1 MNTDPRNADDPAT
14 RPTVMALLRAAAPS
28 APADGALPGE
38 AEALAAFRAAAH
50 DHERPAMQT
59 TRNRARVLIAT
70 SATAAAL
77 ACMGSAAAATGS
89 LPGAAQQTAHD
100 VLARIGVTVPG
111 PNAHSAEHADTR
123 GRSAST
129 PAQVPTQTPAQTPAQ
144 TPEAQPTAHPSAHGK
159 GAEISQLARTTTA
172 TGVAKGAEIST
183 LASGGKSQAGQHGSS
198 TTPGSQGTAHK
209 PTAPGSQG
217 TAHKPAAPGS
227 QGTAH
232 KPAAGSAGSS
242 HRP

>member
-1 MNTDPRNADDPAT
+1 MNIDPRHADDPAT
-14 RPTVMALLRAAAPS
+14 RQTVMSLLRAATP
-28 APADGALPGE
+28 PAAADDALPGE
-38 AEALAAFRAAAH
+38 AEALAAFRAAGH
-50 DHERPAMQT
+50 DHERSDMQT

-100 VLARIGVTVPG
+100 VLASIGVTVPG
-111 PNAHSAEHADTR
+111 PNAHSAQHADTR

-129 PAQVPTQTPAQTPAQ
+129 QSQTPETQ

-217 TAHKPAAPGS
+217 TAHKPTAPGS
-227 QGTAH
+227 QGTVH
-232 KPAAGSAGSS
+232 KPSTSAGSAGSHS
-242 HRP
+242 QRP